1 MATMA
6 QDRELREL
14 ARLMDKKLKR
24 IYGERMGF
32 LLIATPFRDEAGA
45 IADYVGNIQRPDAIA
60 SLRDTADR
68 LEQRATVTEPV
79 GGLQ

>member
-24 IYGERMGF
+24 IYGEKMGF
-32 LLIATPFRDEAGA
+32 LLIATPFREEAGA
-45 IADYVGNIQRPDAIA
+45 IADYIGNIERPDAIA

-68 LEQRATVTEPV
+68 LEKRATVTTPV
-79 GGLQ
+79 GGVQ